1 MPTDATT
8 PCEWCGAAVTPPGK
22 PCSVLSEA
30 ELRALRA
37 AIAAGAPIDAACVQA
52 LRERGIVPSA

>member
-8 PCEWCGAAVTPPGK
+8 PCEWCGVSVPPPGK
-22 PCSVLSEA
+22 PCSTLTEP

-37 AIAAGAPIDAACVQA
+37 AISAGAPIDEACVKA